1 MVDTQLI
8 CSYVKPQGMDAMG
21 AFGGALAQGPLESS
35 GEALGNPWEALGG
48 SGGLEWGRPGTLKT
62 Q

>member
-1 MVDTQLI
+1 
-8 CSYVKPQGMDAMG
+8 MDAMG